1 MIRRELPAD
10 SQHLGDHRGLRA
22 VHLSQGKQHAKADIA
37 VLPVAR
43 VQAVHLEFAAVDVV
57 PGAAVDF
64 LFVDDTVLDQRV
76 QVVSR
81 GPNREAKRPRDRTE
95 VVPGQQTQMVVD
107 LSTNRMLESRQQ
119 TQADQETP
127 SIRQVATARPGGR
140 PDKHADRA
148 ERSGERVLPPPPPIH
163 EKPCLSFIPNDVFQA
178 SGGKDFVH
186 GRCALESTFRR
197 DLRGARFH
205 ALKSRCGCSAQMG
218 DEFADGFANVPM
230 ADRLRGDDE
239 EERLRPD
246 LRCDDLTIAARDG
259 NRPGTRSSE
268 RFDNRVDRGE
278 HRRRHHADDVQP
290 DSISSPR
297 GEDRSG
303 PSQEEDR
310 IEAAFRVDCGEEREG
325 GVLQPGC

>member
-1 MIRRELPAD
+1 MSTEPASATAAHDAILGAVTPDSAGFLEAPQMIGRELPAD
-10 SQHLGDHRGLRA
+10 SQDLGDHRGLRV
-22 VHLSQGKQHAKADIA
+22 VHLSQGEQHAKADIA

-43 VQAVHLEFAAVDVV
+43 VQAVHLEFAAGDVV

-64 LFVDDTVLDQRV
+64 LFVDEALLDQRV

-81 GPNREAKRPRDRTE
+81 GPNREPKRPRDRTE

-148 ERSGERVLPPPPPIH
+148 EPSGKRVLPPPPPIH
-163 EKPCLSFIPNDVFQA
+163 TKPCLSFIPNDVFKA
-178 SGGKDFVH
+178 SGGKDFAH
-186 GRCALESTFRR
+186 GRWALESASRR

-218 DEFADGFANVPM
+218 DEFAYGLANVPM
-230 ADRLRGDDE
+230 DVRLRCYDE
-239 EERLRPD
+239 VASLRPD

-278 HRRRHHADDVQP
+278 H
-290 DSISSPR
+290 
-297 GEDRSG
+297 
-303 PSQEEDR
+303 
-310 IEAAFRVDCGEEREG
+310 
-325 GVLQPGC
+325 